1 MTVCKYGTSEIL
13 YIYIYKTTGI
23 HTVVII
29 GVLVNFHCRFF
40 VLPHSCFTCVRYRS
54 EVSYW
59 WFSCK
64 KIVLLVRIC
73 TYFPA
78 QVFLVYIRIS
88 THFILVKGCIGQNN
102 PCVVYLHLPALIHS
116 CSPYKL
122 LISEIVF
129 LSCQC
134 NPYLLQNLY
143 SLSLST
149 ILFCINICVWCTLP
163 AL

>member
-13 YIYIYKTTGI
+13 YIKKTM

-29 GVLVNFHCRFF
+29 GVLVNFFCRFC

-54 EVSYW
+54 VVSYW

-73 TYFPA
+73 ISPLRL
-78 QVFLVYIRIS
+78 FLCTSVS
-88 THFILVKGCIGQNN
+88 PLILSLWKAALAKNN